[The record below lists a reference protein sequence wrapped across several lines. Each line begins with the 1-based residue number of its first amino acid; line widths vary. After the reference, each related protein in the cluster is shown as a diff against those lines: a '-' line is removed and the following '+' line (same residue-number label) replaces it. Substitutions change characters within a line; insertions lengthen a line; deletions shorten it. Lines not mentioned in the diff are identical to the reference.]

1 MNKLV
6 HADAKLCTNISIF
19 WSYSSKTHSHYYY
32 TLTRSTIRKLEF
44 CNGTKMEVLH
54 DGSCKF
60 FKQYDHSKKNTV
72 VGEGQLILQPSN
84 ESFWTENYNIKKQ
97 KGAALEERK
106 DVDENKAIQKYKE
119 ARSVQKNE

>member
-1 MNKLV
+1 M
-6 HADAKLCTNISIF
+6 
-19 WSYSSKTHSHYYY
+19 
-32 TLTRSTIRKLEF
+32 
-44 CNGTKMEVLH
+44 
-54 DGSCKF
+54 
-60 FKQYDHSKKNTV
+60 